1 LAIFA
6 VEYAR
11 ERGAEYVESRM
22 QSQIAN
28 QFILKNGVLDVA
40 ATAKDEGINVRVVTK
55 SGIGFVSTNK
65 LEKKE
70 VRAIVSKALALSKK
84 SKRKTEIIF
93 SREKPATVAWSVPE
107 KIPLTMGADKKIATL
122 FEIEKAIADTGVKVP
137 GRYLASLDKQTT
149 KYIATSEGA
158 RIESFLP
165 ITTFFYYITVLEGN
179 ETAQANRHFGFA
191 GGWEAYRELDVL
203 ENTTAEVKTLQKV
216 ICEGKKM
223 PAEKMDVVCGP
234 EVVGIAAHESCG
246 HPSEADRI
254 LGREAS
260 QAGKSFISK
269 KMLGERIG
277 SDLVT
282 IIDDPTVEKT
292 FGYYE
297 YDDEGVKARPRSL
310 YKDGM
315 IHEFLHNR
323 ESAAKM
329 GMASNGSS
337 RSTNYDRESIVRM
350 ANTYLKP
357 GDSNEDEIIRGV
369 KHGIYMKSFNE
380 WNIDDKRYNQK
391 YIGREAYLIEN
402 GEIKGMV
409 KNPAIELTTPG
420 FWSAVA
426 AVGKKVERF
435 AGMCGKG
442 DPMQGMD
449 VTMGGPM
456 ALLKN
461 IYVR

>member
-1 LAIFA
+1 
-6 VEYAR
+6 
-11 ERGAEYVESRM
+11 M
-22 QSQIAN
+22 QSQVAN

-40 ATAKDEGINVRVVTK
+40 ATVKDEGINVRVVTK
-55 SGIGFVSTNK
+55 AGIGFASTNR

-70 VRAIVSKALALSKK
+70 VRAIVAKALSLSRK
-84 SKRKTEIIF
+84 SKRKTPIVF
-93 SREKPATVAWSVPE
+93 SAENSATVKWSVPQ
-107 KIPLTMGADKKIATL
+107 KISLEMGADQKIASL
-122 FEIEKAIADTGVKVP
+122 FEIERAIADTGAKVP
-137 GRYLASLDKQTT
+137 GRFLSSLDKQTR
-149 KYIATSEGA
+149 KYVATSEGA
-158 RIESFLP
+158 RIESDLP
-165 ITTFFYYITVLEGN
+165 ITSFFYYLTVLEGG

-191 GGWEAYRELDVL
+191 GGWEGFSELDVL
-203 ENTTAEVKTLQKV
+203 GDTAGEISTLQNV
-216 ICEGKKM
+216 IREGKKM
-223 PAEKMDVVCGP
+223 PPEKLDLVCGP

-246 HPSEADRI
+246 HPTEADRI

-260 QAGKSFISK
+260 QAGKSFIGK
-269 KMLGERIG
+269 QMLGDRIG

-282 IIDDPTVEKT
+282 IIDDPTVKKT

-297 YDDEGVKARPRSL
+297 YDDEGVAARPRYL
-310 YKDGM
+310 YKEGR

-329 GMASNGSS
+329 GLSSNGSS
-337 RSTNYDRESIVRM
+337 RSTNYDREAIVRM
-350 ANTYLKP
+350 ANTFLAP
-357 GDSNEDEIIRGV
+357 GDWGEEEILREV
-369 KHGIYMKSFNE
+369 KRGIYMKSFNE

-402 GEIKGMV
+402 GELKGMV
-409 KNPAIELTTPG
+409 KNPALEITTPG
-420 FWSAVA
+420 FWGAVA

-442 DPMQGMD
+442 DPVQGMD

-461 IYVR
+461 VSLR